1 MEHDRFDRL
10 ARALGSATT
19 RRAGIGAAIAGA
31 FGFIALTDNVRGRRD
46 AEPAGPCGDG
56 SGKQNRC
63 SSNKECC
70 TNFCDVVIRRC
81 RCLARGETCKNN
93 QSCCAGNACH
103 DGVCSN
109 TGPNPTTTP
118 RPTKTPAATDTPTA
132 TATPTNTAVPTATP
146 TGTLTPSPTPTA
158 TNTPLPTSTP
168 TNTAVPTI
176 CTVCAS
182 GCTYSSVDAAIA
194 ASRAND
200 VITIGPGDYPT
211 ASSFS
216 WNLTLQ
222 GCAALGGTRYTVLLR
237 EADPSPGYV
246 LRVSAGGSATIDNLT
261 LFGNGQRDSKDG
273 LVIAGPGVA
282 VTATNLDLF
291 SFGRYGAQVN
301 AGALRTTGGAVQ
313 DNRTGIYLTGAN
325 AAYTGERTRFLGDTK
340 TSKSAIRMNTTPA
353 GTSMSASLSSGV
365 ANGFID
371 GAFMLEPSDGS
382 LALTLDDVEVSDNSG
397 KQGAA
402 IDAGQGARITLKGVT
417 TIHNNV
423 TEPAS
428 TGGAVHLS
436 VAVDTKGTQAS
447 LAVVGA
453 DVEFNRNKVSS
464 YGTPCPECAGAIAI
478 ECNQK
483 SQVDFSRIQAATYV
497 NNSPVDC
504 NITERAGGGVQVVP
518 NCRYDAI

>member
-1 MEHDRFDRL
+1 MEQDRFDRL

-31 FGFIALTDNVRGRRD
+31 FGFLALTDSVRGRRD

-63 SSNKECC
+63 SSNKDCC

-109 TGPNPTTTP
+109 SGPNPTTTP

-132 TATPTNTAVPTATP
+132 TATPTNTAVPTASP
-146 TGTLTPSPTPTA
+146 TGTLTPSPTPT
-158 TNTPLPTSTP
+158 NTP
-168 TNTAVPTI
+168 VPTI

-182 GCTYSSVDAAIA
+182 GCAYSSVDAAIA

-200 VITIGPGDYPT
+200 VITIGPGSYPT

-216 WNLTLQ
+216 WNLTIQ
-222 GCAALGGTRYTVLLR
+222 GCTALGGTKENVLLV
-237 EADPSPGYV
+237 EDDPSPGYV
-246 LRVSAGGSATIDNLT
+246 LRVSAGGSATIENLS
-261 LFGNGQRDSKDG
+261 LFGNDQRDSRDG
-273 LVIAGPGVA
+273 LVVAGPGVT
-282 VTATNLDLF
+282 VTTTNLDILR
-291 SFGRYGAQVN
+291 FGRYGAQVN
-301 AGALRTTGGAVQ
+301 AGVLRTTGSIVQ

-325 AAYTGERTRFLGDTK
+325 ATYTGDRTRFLGDSRTTK
-340 TSKSAIRMNTTPA
+340 TALRMNAAAA
-353 GTSMSASLSSGV
+353 GESLSATMISGF
-365 ANGFID
+365 ANGFTN
-371 GAFMLEPSDGS
+371 GAFVLEPSDGS
-382 LALTLDDVEVSDNSG
+382 LALTLDGVEVSVNAG
-397 KQGAA
+397 KLGAA
-402 IDAGQGARITLKGVT
+402 IDAGQGAHITLKGAT
-417 TIHNNV
+417 AIHHNV

-428 TGGAVHLS
+428 KGGAVHLS

-447 LAVVGA
+447 LAVVGP
-453 DVEFNRNKVSS
+453 DVEFTRNSVTS

-483 SQVDFSRIQAATYV
+483 SQVDFSRIQAATYT